1 MWGFK
6 VASCFSTMSLS
17 CPAQTNAA
25 AKPNIFSPSLL
36 DWLTNASSAPTADQ
50 DPSSHKTLSTAAG
63 ATSRLAIFRCFCQ
76 NDFNESPSFFIVA
89 RQKTMHSSKW
99 PVMWFSSFLKVSFSL
114 SLVMQVMKST
124 MSAQA
129 AGDVEGLI
137 LRKCLIKPI
146 MDLWLMELTLS
157 RKATRGALLLGS

>member
-1 MWGFK
+1 
-6 VASCFSTMSLS
+6 
-17 CPAQTNAA
+17 
-25 AKPNIFSPSLL
+25 
-36 DWLTNASSAPTADQ
+36 
-50 DPSSHKTLSTAAG
+50 
-63 ATSRLAIFRCFCQ
+63 
-76 NDFNESPSFFIVA
+76 
-89 RQKTMHSSKW
+89 MHSSKW